1 MDFLGMGT
9 GEILLIII
17 VALLIWGPN
26 RIVEIARTLGK
37 VVRNLRNMTADLTN
51 VVTREIDL
59 AEKGHLSPPKAN
71 NDQTKESSAAG
82 KSEAASPK
90 DDRPQPLA

>member
-37 VVRNLRNMTADLTN
+37 IVRSLRNITSDLTTA
-51 VVTREIDL
+51 VTREIDL

-71 NDQTKESSAAG
+71 NAPTKESPDAG
-82 KSEAASPK
+82 TAEAGSPGRT
-90 DDRPQPLA
+90 DPSR

>member
-17 VALLIWGPN
+17 VALIIWGPN

-37 VVRNLRNMTADLTN
+37 VVYRLRNMTADLSTA
-51 VVTREIDL
+51 VTKEIDL
-59 AEKGHLSPPKAN
+59 AEKGHLSPTKTN
-71 NDQTKESSAAG
+71 NDPTKKSSNAG
-82 KSEAASPK
+82 EAEATSPK